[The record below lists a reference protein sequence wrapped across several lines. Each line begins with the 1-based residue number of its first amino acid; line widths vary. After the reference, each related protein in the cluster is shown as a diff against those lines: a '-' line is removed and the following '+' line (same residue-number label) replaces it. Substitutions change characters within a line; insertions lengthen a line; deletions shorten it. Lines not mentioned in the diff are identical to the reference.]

1 MKKIFAIALALVMVL
16 SMASAF
22 AYCVTDI
29 DWACATEVCNNGLPT
44 VEVVPFVR
52 SNTACAGESEFV
64 QSNCAAAVVGERVYY
79 AVKVTIPADLNKEW
93 YEKATIA
100 GDYTNMTSDMA
111 LNTDLVD
118 WTGNL
123 SSNALAYATVKD
135 EPGVYWLTAP
145 GATAATAGWGTTW
158 EKEGAAGVS
167 FGNDNIFYGFAKK
180 SSAKLCVTL
189 TSDNKTAFKSTV
201 VNGYTVTLNPDNVNV
216 LQIVKDG
223 KTVQV
228 ETDKDDKVVAFKVSV
243 DGTTWYTVK
252 TYNVAGTKFYTTA
265 NTELDWTCN
274 DAGKFLKEVM
284 DAFKLNFGTCVT
296 EKAIKANFGWKD
308 EVKSCTE
315 FKTNAMA
322 VVDADCV
329 VAIPKTGDAS
339 VLAWL
344 F

>member
-29 DWACATEVCNNGLPT
+29 DWACATDVCNNGT
-44 VEVVPFVR
+44 VTIEVVPFVR

-79 AVKVTIPADLNKEW
+79 AVKMTVPADLNEEW
-93 YEKATIA
+93 YEAATLSVDYSNLASDEA
-100 GDYTNMTSDMA
+100 G
-111 LNTDLVD
+111 TDLADFGPVK
-118 WTGNL
+118 
-123 SSNALAYATVKD
+123 LAGGAVTYANVKD
-135 EPGVYWLTAP
+135 EAGVYWLTKA
-145 GATAATAGWGTTW
+145 GAANATAGWGDAW

-167 FGNDNIFYGFAKK
+167 FGNDNVFFGWAEK
-180 SSAKLCVTL
+180 SSAKVCVTVKSENKF
-189 TSDNKTAFKSTV
+189 TSAN
-201 VNGYTVTLNPDNVNV
+201 VNGYTVTMNPDTVNV

-228 ETDKDDKVVAFKVSV
+228 ETDKDDKVVAFKVS
-243 DGTTWYTVK
+243 DGANWYTVK

-265 NTELDWTCN
+265 NTEMDWTC
-274 DAGKFLKEVM
+274 DAAGKFLKEVM

-315 FKTNAMA
+315 YKTAAMA
-322 VVDADCV
+322 IVDSECV
-329 VAIPKTGDAS
+329 VAIPKTGDKS

>member
-93 YEKATIA
+93 YDVATVSV
-100 GDYTNMTSDMA
+100 DYSNMTSDMA
-111 LNTDLVD
+111 LATDLVD
-118 WTGNL
+118 IVAATL
-123 SSNALAYATVKD
+123 SAGDLAYASVKD
-135 EPGVYWLTAP
+135 EPGVYWLTQK
-145 GATAATAGWGTTW
+145 GATAATVAWGNGW
-158 EKEGAAGVS
+158 EKEGAAGVT

-180 SSAKLCVTL
+180 SSAKVCVTL
-189 TSDNKTAFKSTV
+189 NSEVKFNKGDATV
-201 VNGYTVTLNPDNVNV
+201 VNGYTVTYDGAAGRPTL
-216 LQIVKDG
+216 IFTKDG
-223 KTVQV
+223 KSANVYL
-228 ETDKDDKVVAFKVSV
+228 DADDKVVKLSV
-243 DGTTWYTVK
+243 DGGFVTSTFTSD
-252 TYNVAGTKFYTTA
+252 GTKFFVA
-265 NTELDWTCN
+265 NDVDPVDFTCN
-274 DAGKFLKEVM
+274 EYGKFLKKVM
-284 DAFKLNFGTCVT
+284 DEFKFTFGTCIT
-296 EKAIKANFGWKD
+296 EKAIKANFGWKS

-315 FKTNAMA
+315 YKTAAMA